1 MAAAAK
7 THRQHE
13 ADWDVKAS
21 QSAIDAAKAVVSGDA
36 INARA
41 TVSSL
46 SDIEWGW
53 IVGAVIFAW
62 IKAKAEQ
69 AVAEGCGYEE
79 KIKFMAGADPQ
90 PWEAGAV
97 ASVLPTLAS
106 IDGIDWSQPV
116 GAWSKDQVTAFA
128 WQAHKL
134 IGQAIERRNEGSAD
148 KIVQR
153 LTKAETEREISAAH
167 GGPLMDR
174 DELSDDIP
182 F

>member
-1 MAAAAK
+1 MTAAAK
-7 THRQHE
+7 TVRQHE
-13 ADWDVKAS
+13 ADWDVKAAR
-21 QSAIDAAKAVVSGDA
+21 SAIDAAKAVVSGDG

-41 TVSSL
+41 MISSL
-46 SDIEWGW
+46 SNVEWGW
-53 IVGAVIFAW
+53 IVAAVIFAW

-69 AVAEGCGYEE
+69 AVAEGSGYEE

-97 ASVLPTLAS
+97 ASVLPMLAS
-106 IDGIDWSQPV
+106 IDGVDWSKPV
-116 GAWSKDQVTAFA
+116 GAWSKEQVTAFA

-174 DELSDDIP
+174 EELNDTIP